1 MKNLIRPT
9 LVMLALMTLVTG
21 FAYPT
26 LVTVIGQ
33 TFMAD
38 QANGSLIVRDGK
50 PIGSSLIGQ
59 SFASPKYFWS
69 RPSATSPM
77 PNNAASSSGSNL
89 GPTNPALKGA
99 VAGRVEALQKADP
112 ANKQA
117 ISIDLVT
124 TSASGLDPEISEAA
138 ARYQVERVATARGIA
153 SAQVAALVNTHREG
167 ALLGFIGE
175 PRVNVLR
182 LNLALDALAAPGKS

>member
-1 MKNLIRPT
+1 MKNLIRPA

-21 FAYPT
+21 FAYPI
-26 LVTVIGQ
+26 LVTAIGQ

-89 GPTNPALKGA
+89 GPTNPALKDA
-99 VAGRVEALQKADP
+99 VAMRIDALQKSDP
-112 ANKQA
+112 MNKLA
-117 ISIDLVT
+117 IPIDLVT

-138 ARYQVERVATARGIA
+138 ARYQISRVATARGLA
-153 SAQVAALVNTHREG
+153 SAQISVLVDTHREG
-167 ALLGFIGE
+167 ALLGFVGE

-182 LNLALDALAAPGKS
+182 LNLALDALAVPGKS